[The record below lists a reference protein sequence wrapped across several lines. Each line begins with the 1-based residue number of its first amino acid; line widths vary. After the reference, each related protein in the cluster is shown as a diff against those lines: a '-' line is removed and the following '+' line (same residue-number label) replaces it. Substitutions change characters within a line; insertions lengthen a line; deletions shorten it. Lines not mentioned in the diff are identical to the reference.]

1 MRPECFGIEFYDA
14 DGTECPHQECLLRKE
29 CVQTHMSALGLII
42 EKRNKEKD
50 KEKQEKRFQKAVKK
64 QRDAFFDGVIK
75 RGSQYPTQKKG
86 YRRPARLLYRDE
98 GYPKDAYVS
107 ELTEILNL
115 NGYKLNATKF
125 LHSFSKDNEFVIKV
139 DLRRKN
145 SILVYVRD
153 DLANLLSDIGV
164 DCRSL
169 YDSELPNFPEYLCWA
184 VKLSTHKGVDRFI
197 ECLQRCYGL
206 K

>member
-1 MRPECFGIEFYDA
+1 M
-14 DGTECPHQECLLRKE
+14 
-29 CVQTHMSALGLII
+29 
-42 EKRNKEKD
+42 
-50 KEKQEKRFQKAVKK
+50 
-64 QRDAFFDGVIK
+64 
-75 RGSQYPTQKKG
+75 
-86 YRRPARLLYRDE
+86 YRDE

-107 ELTEILNL
+107 ELSGFLDA

-125 LHSFSKDNEFVIKV
+125 LHSFSKDDEFLIKV

-153 DLANLLSDIGV
+153 DLANFLSDIEV

-184 VKLSTHKGVDRFI
+184 VQLSTHKGVDRLI
-197 ECLQRCYGL
+197 ECMRRCYGL
-206 K
+206 G